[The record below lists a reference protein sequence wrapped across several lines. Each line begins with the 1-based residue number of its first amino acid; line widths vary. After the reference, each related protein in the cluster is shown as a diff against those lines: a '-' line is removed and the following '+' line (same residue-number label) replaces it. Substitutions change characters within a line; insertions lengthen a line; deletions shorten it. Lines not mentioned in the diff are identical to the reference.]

1 LFFFA
6 GVVVGE
12 VEVSVMEVFGEEEL
26 NTLMASPDMTVG
38 QVVRHAILQC
48 TPDEPLATVA
58 ARMSEAGYSSIVVME
73 DGVPVGIWTE
83 HDALS
88 LDFSTAQNY
97 SRPVSELMSSP
108 VKSVTADTSLQEVAS
123 RFLAD
128 GVRHYL
134 VCGEAGK
141 PIGMVSQTDIIL
153 NQGVEHYLRLR
164 HVSSVL
170 KEGTVVL
177 DAEERLHTAAR
188 RMRETGRDAVLVHYS
203 SGDEFGILTER
214 DIVRFIAQRLSDK
227 PAGELASRPLVT
239 ISSDCSLYRARDI
252 LLQSGVRHLG
262 VLNGELVTGL
272 LSFSDIL
279 FGIEH
284 VYVQELR
291 QALDERDRALS
302 MSRRNLR
309 LAERIIDSSL
319 EGVMVTDAEG
329 IIESVNPAFSRLTG
343 YSSDEVIGKT
353 PSILS
358 SGRHDKVFYQTM
370 WQRIREDGC
379 WQGEVWNRRKNGEIF
394 PERLTIA
401 AIHDEESE
409 ITHYASLFSDIS
421 SLKENEEHIRH
432 LAYYDPLTNLPN
444 RRLFIDR
451 LSVALAHAH
460 RNQGKLAVMFI
471 DLDRFKRINDSL
483 GHSVGDSLLQETA
496 SRLLDAVREDD
507 TVARMGGDEFIIL
520 LSEVAEMEHVI
531 ACARRITE
539 AMGQPIAAGEQELLV
554 SCSIGISIY
563 PDDGS
568 DGEALVKNADT
579 AMYRAKDAGRNN
591 YQLYSPA
598 MNARSL
604 EHLAMEL
611 SLHKALERDELEVH
625 YQPLFRAGD
634 GQLVGAEALLRWN
647 HPVLGRVS
655 PADFIP
661 LAEET
666 GLIVPIGEFVLRQV
680 CKQLHQWK
688 NRGLGDINVAVNISV
703 CQFHHKDF
711 LHHVYELLEE
721 AAVDTSMLTFEL
733 TESMLMKDAVEGIR
747 IMEALRKM
755 GIGLSVDDFGTGYS
769 SLSYLRRFP
778 INKLKI
784 DRSFIRDIGVNK
796 QGAAIVSAVINLGHS
811 LDLEVVAEGV
821 EEEEQLSFLQQH
833 DCDVIQGFY
842 YSPAVDADTFAE
854 SFLQ

>member
-1 LFFFA
+1 
-6 GVVVGE
+6 
-12 VEVSVMEVFGEEEL
+12 
-26 NTLMASPDMTVG
+26 
-38 QVVRHAILQC
+38 
-48 TPDEPLATVA
+48 
-58 ARMSEAGYSSIVVME
+58 
-73 DGVPVGIWTE
+73 
-83 HDALS
+83 
-88 LDFSTAQNY
+88 
-97 SRPVSELMSSP
+97 
-108 VKSVTADTSLQEVAS
+108 
-123 RFLAD
+123 
-128 GVRHYL
+128 
-134 VCGEAGK
+134 
-141 PIGMVSQTDIIL
+141 
-153 NQGVEHYLRLR
+153 
-164 HVSSVL
+164 
-170 KEGTVVL
+170 
-177 DAEERLHTAAR
+177 
-188 RMRETGRDAVLVHYS
+188 
-203 SGDEFGILTER
+203 
-214 DIVRFIAQRLSDK
+214 
-227 PAGELASRPLVT
+227 
-239 ISSDCSLYRARDI
+239 
-252 LLQSGVRHLG
+252 
-262 VLNGELVTGL
+262 
-272 LSFSDIL
+272 
-279 FGIEH
+279 
-284 VYVQELR
+284 
-291 QALDERDRALS
+291 
-302 MSRRNLR
+302 
-309 LAERIIDSSL
+309 
-319 EGVMVTDAEG
+319 
-329 IIESVNPAFSRLTG
+329 
-343 YSSDEVIGKT
+343 
-353 PSILS
+353 
-358 SGRHDKVFYQTM
+358 
-370 WQRIREDGC
+370 
-379 WQGEVWNRRKNGEIF
+379 
-394 PERLTIA
+394 
-401 AIHDEESE
+401 
-409 ITHYASLFSDIS
+409 
-421 SLKENEEHIRH
+421 
-432 LAYYDPLTNLPN
+432 
-444 RRLFIDR
+444 
-451 LSVALAHAH
+451 
-460 RNQGKLAVMFI
+460 
-471 DLDRFKRINDSL
+471 
-483 GHSVGDSLLQETA
+483 VGDSLLQETA